1 MLEHQM
7 GALKN
12 RIFSYIALRQFF
24 DENLTPIPGKYAVE
38 LVLFEDFS
46 DKKNT
51 VLYEFNLKLRSG
63 YRKTFRT
70 DWGNKSGLELI
81 PFLVERSKK
90 PLEFVK
96 TDNFELAERL
106 CAGQSWSWPGL
117 FGTKR
122 LSKGELLSQLRLKNH
137 SMSEDWLNLSVLR
150 KTEEPLIERTE
161 WPELKNS
168 GLNPL
173 WS

>member
-1 MLEHQM
+1 MLEYRIQ
-7 GALKN
+7 ALKN

-24 DENLTPIPGKYAVE
+24 DEKLAPLPGKYAVE

-46 DKKNT
+46 NKENT

-70 DWGNKSGLELI
+70 DWAKESDLNLI
-81 PFLVERSKK
+81 PFLIERSKK

-106 CAGQSWSWPGL
+106 CAGQSWPGL

-122 LSKGELLSQLRLKNH
+122 LSRGELLSQLRLKNH